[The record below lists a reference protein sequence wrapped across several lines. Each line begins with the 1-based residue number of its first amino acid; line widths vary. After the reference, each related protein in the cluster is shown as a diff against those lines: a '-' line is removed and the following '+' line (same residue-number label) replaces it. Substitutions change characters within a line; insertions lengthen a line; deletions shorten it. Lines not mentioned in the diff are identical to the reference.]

1 MPCEQLINLIMEQL
15 NSVELRGNV
24 GTVKYQGPKDKP
36 MVIFS
41 LATNKA
47 YTSSD
52 GSSIIETTWHNI
64 VAYEGKDIKCVDQI
78 EKGKKVCVRGR
89 IRNQKF
95 TGSDG
100 AEHYS
105 YDIFANKLSIIDDA
119 EPLTTEN

>member
-1 MPCEQLINLIMEQL
+1 MEQL

-24 GTVKYQGPKDKP
+24 GGVKYQGTKEKP

-41 LATNKA
+41 LATSMA
-47 YTSSD
+47 YNSKD
-52 GSSIIETTWHNI
+52 GTPVIETTWHTV
-64 VAYEGKDIKCVDQI
+64 VAFESREVQNLDRIQ
-78 EKGKKVCVRGR
+78 KGSKVYVRGR

-105 YDIFANKLSIIDDA
+105 VDVLANRLVILEDETSLQC
-119 EPLTTEN
+119 EM